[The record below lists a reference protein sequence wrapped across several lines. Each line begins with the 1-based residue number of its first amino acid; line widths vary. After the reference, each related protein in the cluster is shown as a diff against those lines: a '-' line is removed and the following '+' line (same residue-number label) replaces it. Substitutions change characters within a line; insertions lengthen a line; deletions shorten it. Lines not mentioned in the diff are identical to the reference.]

1 MQMRRAMNLSPRVSK
16 ARFFTA
22 DFPAGFF
29 RYPYDADTTYYI
41 RLFHFPQKTGQR
53 FSPAKF
59 VLQRPARGYVSDYR
73 RTGFFRR
80 FSGGALPVQ
89 PARVIGSGFPN
100 AVIRGENSLKTKIMN
115 CPNELFIL
123 LGDDMPY
130 SDLWRSLFHYQ
141 FGNYGL

>member
-89 PARVIGSGFPN
+89 PARVIESGFPS
-100 AVIRGENSLKTKIMN
+100 AVIRREKLAKN
-115 CPNELFIL
+115 
-123 LGDDMPY
+123 
-130 SDLWRSLFHYQ
+130 Q
-141 FGNYGL
+141 NYKLPEWIICLIRG